1 MRVQEVNI
9 LVEQPKYYRN
19 VVEFKGT
26 NNEFSLKKWNA
37 ERA

>member
-1 MRVQEVNI
+1 MQVQKVNI

-26 NNEFSLKKWNA
+26 NTELSFKKWNA
-37 ERA
+37 ERV